1 MQDAYNS
8 KQLEIQYFFS
18 LTEQTALNLDFK
30 PCEEYENERI
40 RKTAN
45 TSTLLIGN
53 EYLTNGIER
62 MYTDSSGNVGI
73 NTISFHPSSESAG
86 YWKVGEGLQM
96 HNKKKPS
103 WLYQQ
108 MTKLFFGWKWMNNE
122 NRN

>member
-53 EYLTNGIER
+53 DYLTSGIER
-62 MYTDSSGNVGI
+62 MRFGMDSTGI
-73 NTISFHPSSESAG
+73 STIAFHPSNDSAG

-96 HNKKKPS
+96 HNKHKPS
-103 WLYQQ
+103 WLHQQ